1 MAVDILS
8 RGLRSATIIIGT
20 ISYFFIYDY
29 PETASFLTEHEK
41 LVVIQMVK
49 EDRQGLA
56 THYDIKFVWQA
67 LLDYKTYIQ
76 ALIYMFFLIAGYSI
90 VLFLPTII
98 HSLGYSAANAQLLS
112 IPPYVVACIFTIL
125 TGYISDKLNLRGP
138 FLVGGA
144 IVAIIGYTIL
154 ITETRPGV
162 AYVGTIIAAAG
173 IFPTIAVNLAW
184 AGSAAGGDVRKGVT
198 FAMVIGLGNFGGVCS
213 SFIYLK
219 PPRFF
224 VGHGTNIALLA
235 LSMFLSLF
243 MMWDFRRLNRAKEA
257 YCAAQGL
264 DDSRG
269 GEFMELGSESPLFR
283 FTL

>member
-1 MAVDILS
+1 
-8 RGLRSATIIIGT
+8 
-20 ISYFFIYDY
+20 
-29 PETASFLTEHEK
+29 
-41 LVVIQMVK
+41 MVK